1 MIRALP
7 ASGPGKGSRP
17 AGILLTLGLILLAG
31 VVAGCAAVDV
41 PRIERTHGVK
51 TDMSQRILVAYA
63 TRAGSTAE
71 VADRIGGILA
81 KRGAVADVKPLGD
94 VGTVENYHAVVIGSA
109 VRAGRVL
116 PEARDFVLANRS
128 ALRKVPTA
136 LFVVCMTLKDDT
148 PENRKVVDAYL
159 DPLRA
164 EVTPV
169 ASGLFAG
176 RLDYSRLGFFTRLV
190 AKYMANAPEGDYRDW
205 RAIEQWA
212 ENIAHLVIV
221 R

>member
-71 VADRIGGILA
+71 VADRI
-81 KRGAVADVKPLGD
+81 RF
-94 VGTVENYHAVVIGSA
+94 HH
-109 VRAGRVL
+109 
-116 PEARDFVLANRS
+116 PEARVLYMSGYADDVIARHGVLMEGIQFIQKPFTVDGL
-128 ALRKVPTA
+128 LRKI
-136 LFVVCMTLKDDT
+136 DDVL
-148 PENRKVVDAYL
+148 NRNS
-159 DPLRA
+159 P
-164 EVTPV
+164 P
-169 ASGLFAG
+169 
-176 RLDYSRLGFFTRLV
+176 
-190 AKYMANAPEGDYRDW
+190 
-205 RAIEQWA
+205 
-212 ENIAHLVIV
+212 
-221 R
+221 